1 MLLMKKKLL
10 LISLQKKNT
19 VNDAMEEIYT
29 PNVKTIEALET
40 FLKITA
46 SQTLKSVMYD
56 SDGELVLACLRG
68 DLEIN
73 ETKLKN
79 FLKSNELSVAN
90 DDTLSKHSVVAG
102 YVSPVGLSGIKVV
115 VDDSLVESG
124 GLIAGGNKSDYHFKN
139 VIFNRD
145 FSSSNIVDIAKAND
159 GYKCTCGARLVTR
172 RGIEVGHV
180 FKLGSKYSEVFE
192 ASFLDDAGKRGAIEM
207 GCYGIGVGR
216 LLAAVIEQNN
226 DESGMV
232 LPISISPFKV
242 WLTALNIDD
251 EQINKTA
258 TEVYENLRALKMEVL
273 FDDRAESAGVK
284 FKDADLVGVPY
295 RVVISN
301 RNLKEGLVEI
311 KARANTDAIKI
322 PVEEIQQ
329 FFENEISN

>member
-1 MLLMKKKLL
+1 
-10 LISLQKKNT
+10 
-19 VNDAMEEIYT
+19 
-29 PNVKTIEALET
+29 
-40 FLKITA
+40 
-46 SQTLKSVMYD
+46 MYD
-56 SDGELVLACLRG
+56 SDGELILACLRG

-79 FLKSNELSVAN
+79 VLKSNELSVAT
-90 DDTLSKHSVVAG
+90 DDSLSAHSIVAG
-102 YVSPVGLSGIKVV
+102 YVSPVGLTGIKIV
-115 VDDSLVESG
+115 VDDSLVEST
-124 GLIAGGNKSDYHFKN
+124 GLVAGANKPDYHFKN
-139 VIFNRD
+139 VILNRD
-145 FSSSNIVDIAKAND
+145 FSSSNIVDIAKANG
-159 GYKCTCGARLVTR
+159 GYKCTCGGQLDTR

-180 FKLGSKYSEVFE
+180 FKLGSRYSEVFE
-192 ASFLDDAGKRGAIEM
+192 ANFLDDAGQRGTIEM

-258 TEVYENLRALKMEVL
+258 TEVYENLRALKIEVL
-273 FDDRAESAGVK
+273 FDDRDESAGVK

-301 RNLKEGLVEI
+301 RNLKEGVVEI
-311 KARANTDAIKI
+311 KARANPDAIKI